1 MAWSSSF
8 YRRDVRIHKA
18 PPGRPF
24 RTVQDQFATPF
35 IFGYFVGGGWVLG
48 IKENAQTRVTSTTLN
63 QYRFANF
70 GDVIT
75 VQIYDEKTKTVISTN
90 IRITVGVDL
99 PLYND
104 LHPEDK
110 LAWQHDYSMRVADDN
125 YFIGGGTAAAR
136 SAAQAAANAQLVADA
151 NALQLTPPP
160 ITLLFTDP
168 HEWDQQTAIYI
179 YAKLYRDIILK
190 GQLAAYV
197 NASAA
202 PGEVGDFLGAL
213 DEAILYKLFPQGLF
227 NRMSYENDPDG
238 MSATF
243 RRLVEERVLEHQA
256 QVRAELVAMSVDP
269 ELYNTASSVGYLF
282 GSTLGE
288 YLAGD
293 DQFAQLLAGS
303 FLGTITQNIAQAI
316 IVRGFDKPVVL
327 SDPSDPNSLQV
338 VGGDVLDNFD
348 QELVQNLQTA
358 AIGTVSSLLAMELGG
373 ALGLKGFGAE
383 LFSTAGSSLIQTV
396 ISNITNFGVANIWL
410 GLRSGELFKKS
421 IEVSVNGVKLLDA
434 NQNVVTADGAG
445 FALAN
450 AIGAFFGA
458 KLGAMIVAPQ
468 TQAASVL
475 ATLGSSIGAMIATQ
489 MLSKSAS
496 LFMNVLLPGIGSLVG
511 FVLGA
516 LIGNLFGS
524 KKPKTPTASAETVLQ
539 IPYAYYEVGTTLV
552 QNGGSRTLATS
563 MAASARDALN
573 GVVQEVLWR
582 SDSGYVS
589 NTDGAA
595 TDQRYGHIGN
605 QIYVKIGGVQ
615 HNFASADEAVDFGT
629 SYALRSTQ
637 IVGGNI
643 FLKRA
648 ILKSGVTTL
657 TALMGDLQIAGDYA
671 DYLAN
676 VGQINA
682 MIVDEPNSAFAASW
696 VVTLQRA
703 AELALDEFTV
713 SDFYGGLRGF
723 ADSFDLKTAGLGYE
737 ALTVAWE
744 GAGLRVTGPA
754 ATDLFSILP
763 TASTDGSS
771 VLIDNFG
778 ANVGYTIWSANG
790 NHASNGGDIA
800 IFSGSTGPVTLVDSY
815 ETTEWN
821 DGSYYNPETGMWE
834 IGEPFQVTVLYT
846 GGDDIF
852 VGGSGNDTLTG
863 YSGWDWLDGG
873 AGDDLL
879 DGGNDNDTLIG
890 RAGRDKLL
898 GGGGDD
904 YLSGGDND
912 DNGTGGLWGGFGAD
926 ILVGG
931 AGADA
936 LYGEDGDDLLIVDAG
951 ANGASDGFTDTLDG
965 GNGSDTVSFER
976 FTGAVTFSL
985 AASSNYGDTVTN
997 IENVSGSAFGDTI
1010 TGNATANALKGLV
1023 GDDTVNGGDGDDVLE
1038 GGSGADILSGGNG
1051 LDFASYAGSAGG
1063 VYVDL
1068 TTAEVFGGD
1077 AVGDT
1082 FSGIENLRGSRYSDH
1097 FKGNAGANR
1106 LEGLRG
1112 DDWFVATTG
1121 SDVYDGGDGTDIV
1134 DYADAS
1140 AGIVANIGAYTATTN
1155 TNGSGSGGM
1164 AAGQTFIKVE
1174 GVVGTNYADTISA
1187 GAGDHTLVGGKGN
1200 DALNGG
1206 DGSDSYYLGLGDG
1219 YDTITETNDG
1229 ANVLS
1234 IGDGVK
1240 FSDLIFASAANSW
1253 LDVSL
1258 NSTDK
1263 VRFNSNF
1270 VTQRNNRLKTL
1281 DMNGAGQL
1289 DVGETTIVR
1298 IGSAAAETVT
1308 GGSGHWDWVA
1318 AYGGADTLR
1327 GAGPGNWEDKGNVF
1341 IGGTGNDTFY
1351 ASAGDDQYAYDRGDG
1366 VDTINDDGGEDVI
1379 VFGSTAKAEDVIY
1392 KVVGND
1398 LYIGLRDLSNSLLDA
1413 SQVADRV
1420 KIVGGGV
1427 KYVDLDTG
1435 AETLNTVEYINAG
1448 GAWIDLRKLNVNWT
1462 VSEYY
1467 GGGGGGGYIPPIVF
1481 DLDGDGLDLTGVAD
1495 SNIVTRSAG
1504 GLLTR
1509 ISWVGPTDGF
1519 LAFDRDG
1526 DGAINK
1532 TSEISFTQDKAGAKS
1547 DLEGLS
1553 AWDTNGDGILDK
1565 LDANFGKLLIW
1576 VDKNQNGRST
1586 ASELR
1591 TLEQAGIASINL
1603 KGQATGYTAAMTI
1616 DSFVQNTTTF
1626 TRADGTTG
1634 DAYDVALARRFLG
1647 ADGLETGPDATWRD
1661 MDGDGELGRLMND
1674 PRAEAQAARDAAN
1687 RRNGEQPALG
1697 NGLWRHDRTPDDPEA
1712 DAASGSLTNAE
1723 LRDRAVT
1730 DFTDH
1735 DRMDAK
1741 DRDRWA
1747 HKLDPFAKAARL
1759 ADEADG
1765 MTGEENLPGLLA
1777 ARDRDQREK
1786 ARAGAGGGTTQAS
1799 ARSADDPA
1807 ATFLSATETP
1817 DTTLGQGSTVAQD
1830 AAPSGIFADSSYDLY
1845 GMGVGGAPDLTT
1857 RPQTGPGTVQAW
1869 WRQGGDRQRVS
1880 EGSLGL
1886 TDVLA
1891 RIHGGVLSGGSAVAR
1906 PTAEDDPGLARR
1918 GQQLRQAMAAFGGK
1932 AGAAPAIWMRGAVQ
1946 DGPQIAASAGL
1957 HDRVQMRVPVA

>member
-8 YRRDVRIHKA
+8 YSRDVKVHKA
-18 PPGRPF
+18 PSGRPF
-24 RTVQDQFATPF
+24 RTVTDQFATPI

-48 IKENAQTRVTSTTLN
+48 IKENAQTRVTSATLN

-75 VQIYDEKTKTVISTN
+75 VQVYDEKTKTVVSTN

-104 LHPEDK
+104 LHPLDK
-110 LAWQHDYSMRVADDN
+110 GAWQHDYSMRVADDN

-136 SAAQAAANAQLVADA
+136 RTAQAAANAQLVADA
-151 NALQLTPPP
+151 NALQLSPPP
-160 ITLLFTDP
+160 ISLLFSNP

-179 YAKLYRDIILK
+179 YATLYRDVMIK
-190 GQLAAYV
+190 GGLSAYV
-197 NASAA
+197 TAGAA
-202 PGEVGDFLGAL
+202 PAQAGDFLGAF
-213 DEAILYKLFPQGLF
+213 DEATLYKLFPQGLF
-227 NRMSYENDPDG
+227 SRMSYENDPEG
-238 MSATF
+238 MSPTF
-243 RRLVEERVLEHQA
+243 RRLVEERVLERQA
-256 QVRAELVAMSVDP
+256 QVRAELIAMSVDP
-269 ELYNTASSVGYLF
+269 DQYNIASGVGYLF

-288 YLAGD
+288 YIAGD
-293 DQFAQLLAGS
+293 NQFAQLLAGS
-303 FLGTITQNIAQAI
+303 FLGTITENIAQAI
-316 IVRGFDKPVVL
+316 LVGGFDKPVVL
-327 SDPSDPNSLQV
+327 NDPSDPNSLQL
-338 VGGDVLDNFD
+338 VGENVLDNFD
-348 QELVQNLQTA
+348 QELVQNLQSA

-373 ALGLKGFGAE
+373 ALGIKGFGAE
-383 LFSTAGSSLIQTV
+383 LFSTAGSTLIQTV
-396 ISNITNFGVANIWL
+396 VSNISNFGVANIWL
-410 GLRSGELFKKS
+410 GLRSSELFKKS
-421 IEVSVNGVKLLDA
+421 IEVTVGGKKLLDA
-434 NQNVVTADGAG
+434 NQHPVTADGAG

-475 ATLGSSIGAMIATQ
+475 ATLGSSIGAMIGTQ

-496 LFMNVLLPGIGSLVG
+496 LFMNALLPGIGSLVG

-539 IPYAYYEVGTTLV
+539 IPYAYYEVGATQA
-552 QNGGSRTLATS
+552 QNGGSRTLVTS

-573 GVVQEVLWR
+573 GVIQEVLWR

-589 NTDGAA
+589 NIGGAG
-595 TDQRYGHIGN
+595 TDQRYGHTGN
-605 QIYVKIGGVQ
+605 QIYVKIDGVA
-615 HNFASADEAVDFGT
+615 HNFTSADDAVDYGT
-629 SYALRSTQ
+629 SYALRHTK

-648 ILKSGVTTL
+648 ILNSGVTTL

-682 MIVDEPNSAFAASW
+682 MIVGEPNSAFAASW

-703 AELALDEFTV
+703 GELALDQFTV

-723 ADSFDLKTAGLGYE
+723 ADSFDLKGANLGYE
-737 ALTVAWE
+737 ALSVAWE
-744 GAGLRVTGPA
+744 GSGLRIMGPVGV
-754 ATDLFSILP
+754 DIFSILP

-771 VLIDNFG
+771 ALITNFG
-778 ANVGYTIWSANG
+778 QNVGFTVWTANG
-790 NHASNGGDIA
+790 NHASNGSDIA
-800 IFSGSTGPVTLVDSY
+800 IFSTSTNGVTLSDNYV
-815 ETTEWN
+815 TTEWS
-821 DGSYYNPETGMWE
+821 DGSWYNPATGQWE
-834 IGEPFQVTVLYT
+834 IGEPVEITVTYT

-852 VGGSGNDTLTG
+852 VGGSGNDTLAG
-863 YSGWDWLDGG
+863 FGGWDWLDGG
-873 AGDDLL
+873 GGDDLL
-879 DGGNDNDTLIG
+879 DGGDDNDTLIG

-898 GGGGDD
+898 GGYGDD
-904 YLSGGDND
+904 YLSGGDGD
-912 DNGTGGLWGGFGAD
+912 DNGTGGLWGGAGAD

-951 ANGASDGFTDTLDG
+951 ANGASDGATDTLDG

-976 FTGAVTFSL
+976 FAAAVTFSL
-985 AASSNYGDTVTN
+985 ATPSSYGDTITN
-997 IENVSGSAFGDTI
+997 IENVTGSAFGDTI
-1010 TGNATANALKGLV
+1010 TGNASANTLKGLV
-1023 GDDTVNGGDGDDVLE
+1023 GDDTINGGDGDDVLE
-1038 GGSGADILSGGNG
+1038 GGSGGDILSGGNG
-1051 LDFASYAGSAGG
+1051 LDFASYASSAGG
-1063 VYVDL
+1063 VYIDL

-1082 FSGIENLRGSRYSDH
+1082 FSGIENLRGSRYADH
-1097 FKGNAGANR
+1097 FKGDAGTNR

-1112 DDWFVATTG
+1112 DDWFVATSG

-1140 AGIVANIGAYTATTN
+1140 AGIIANIGAYTATTN

-1164 AAGQTFIKVE
+1164 AAGQTFIKIE
-1174 GVVGTNYADTISA
+1174 GVIGSNFADTLSA
-1187 GAGDHTLVGGKGN
+1187 GAGDQTLVGGKGN

-1219 YDTITETNDG
+1219 SDTITETIDG

-1234 IGDGVK
+1234 IGEGVK

-1298 IGSAAAETVT
+1298 IGSAAGETVT

-1318 AYGGADTLR
+1318 AYAGADTLR

-1379 VFGSTAKAEDVIY
+1379 VFGSTAKAEDVIF

-1398 LYIGLRDLSNSLLDA
+1398 LYVGLRDLSNSLLDA
-1413 SQVADRV
+1413 SQVSDRIRV
-1420 KIVGGGV
+1420 VGGGI

-1448 GAWIDLRKLNVNWT
+1448 GAWIDLRKLNVDWT

-1467 GGGGGGGYIPPIVF
+1467 GGGGGGYIPPIVF

-1495 SNIVTRSAG
+1495 SKIITRGAG

-1532 TSEISFTQDKAGAKS
+1532 TSEISFTQDKEGAKS
-1547 DLEGLS
+1547 DLEGLA
-1553 AWDTNGDGILDK
+1553 AWDTNSDGILDK
-1565 LDANFGKLLIW
+1565 QDANFGKLLVW

-1591 TLEQAGIASINL
+1591 TLEQAGITSINL

-1616 DSFVQNTTTF
+1616 DSYVQNTTTF

-1634 DAYDVALARRFLG
+1634 SAYDVALARRFLG

-1661 MDGDGELGRLMND
+1661 MATDGELGRLVND
-1674 PRAEAQAARDAAN
+1674 PRAEARAAREAIAAD
-1687 RRNGEQPALG
+1687 GHEDEPAQRG
-1697 NGLWRHDRTPDDPEA
+1697 NGLRRFDFSPQDPIEA
-1712 DAASGSLTNAE
+1712 GSAGPLTNAE
-1723 LRDRAVT
+1723 LRDRAIT

-1735 DRMDAK
+1735 DRIDAK
-1741 DRDRWA
+1741 DKDRWA
-1747 HKLDPFAKAARL
+1747 DKLDPLAKARRV

-1765 MTGEENLPGLLA
+1765 MTGEEYLPGLLA
-1777 ARDRDQREK
+1777 ARDK
-1786 ARAGAGGGTTQAS
+1786 ARAATLAAA
-1799 ARSADDPA
+1799 ARSPA
-1807 ATFLSATETP
+1807 ATRQAQTAFDPVEVSKAIGEEPT
-1817 DTTLGQGSTVAQD
+1817 QGSQAGEAGVSPLDDLLVNSAYGPF
-1830 AAPSGIFADSSYDLY
+1830 AVGI
-1845 GMGVGGAPDLTT
+1845 GGAQELREDDAGSSSTP
-1857 RPQTGPGTVQAW
+1857 RQSW
-1869 WRQGGDRQRVS
+1869 WRQGDIQRAS
-1880 EGSLGL
+1880 EGSLTL
-1886 TDVLA
+1886 ADVLA
-1891 RIHGGVLSGGSAVAR
+1891 RIRGGALSGSSEISGLA
-1906 PTAEDDPGLARR
+1906 TEDDLALARR
-1918 GQQLRQAMAAFGGK
+1918 SQQLRQSIAAFGGD
-1932 AGAAPAIWMRGAVQ
+1932 AGAAPAVWTRGEAH
-1946 DGPQIAASAGL
+1946 GGLQISMPMALKGDAAASL
-1957 HDRVQMRVPVA
+1957 SR